1 MIKCT
6 KGNFEASGSIPML
19 MTEFTIITK
28 GMFDVLKK
36 DGVKEEEAKKWI
48 EANVKSAFKTE
59 DEIEAEA
66 KEAKKAILKFFD
78 ELFEIAE

>member
-36 DGVKEEEAKKWI
+36 DGVKEDEAKKWI
-48 EANVKSAFKTE
+48 EDNVKSAFKTE
-59 DEIEAEA
+59 DEIKAEA
-66 KEAKKAILKFFD
+66 KEAKKTILKFFE